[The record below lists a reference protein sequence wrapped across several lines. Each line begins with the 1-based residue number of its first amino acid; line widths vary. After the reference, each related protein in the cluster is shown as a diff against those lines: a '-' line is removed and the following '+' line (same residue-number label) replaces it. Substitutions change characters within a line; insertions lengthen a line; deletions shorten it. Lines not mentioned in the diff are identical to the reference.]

1 MYELGFHLLVHVI
14 VECWLKAFW
23 DILITFL
30 THNIIPKE
38 GVVIVVDDKNR
49 ENEGDLIVIA
59 TCTIPQVINFMIWY
73 GRGLVCIVITS

>member
-1 MYELGFHLLVHVI
+1 MLVESVLGYINNFPYSQHY
-14 VECWLKAFW
+14 
-23 DILITFL
+23 T
-30 THNIIPKE
+30 KE